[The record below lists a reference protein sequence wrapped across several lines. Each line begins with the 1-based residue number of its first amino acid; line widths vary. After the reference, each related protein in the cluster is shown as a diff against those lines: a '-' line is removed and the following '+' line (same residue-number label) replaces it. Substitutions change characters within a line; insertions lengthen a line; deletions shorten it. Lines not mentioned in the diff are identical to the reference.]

1 LSCGTDDHF
10 HQATFRFAAAIASP
24 NANGFLDTGVDL
36 AGFVADWLVVPEG
49 VVLPVESLALEEL
62 VGNSRKFFIA

>member
-1 LSCGTDDHF
+1 
-10 HQATFRFAAAIASP
+10 
-24 NANGFLDTGVDL
+24 VDL